1 MPRDST
7 PPADPQPGHSCV
19 STQVSSMGG
28 MRAELCPGKNLTYF
42 SPCSAKKKK
51 KDFNDWILVSSEAR
65 EAVVQ
70 SRRSLKRGRQERA
83 DLRSLSLT
91 SIPAPPP
98 ATLPQRP
105 LPPSPRP
112 SAFPPLLP
120 GIAAECLVCAR
131 LWPKCQTW
139 WKARQRQPL
148 PSCQVS
154 TLSEPQFSPLEMGL
168 RTDPLL
174 HLKRWWDHIGQ
185 MPAGAWPPWEHSAG
199 YLLLSSVHLGAGAL
213 G

>member
-1 MPRDST
+1 MSGQELDLL
-7 PPADPQPGHSCV
+7 QPL
-19 STQVSSMGG
+19 
-28 MRAELCPGKNLTYF
+28 LC
-42 SPCSAKKKK
+42 KKKK

-185 MPAGAWPPWEHSAG
+185 MAAGAWPPWEHSAG